1 MAILKSVV
9 DVNNGNTGWTR
20 QDVLDALET
29 AFANLG
35 FNGGTTVDGVPTLIS
50 PPGNT
55 FTNFQYCG
63 GAAPIID
70 GNKVR
75 RFYVTSNGTTS
86 YNIQEEWLTT
96 NYFVADTSNNSNYPD
111 YVNYIGLGGNISHLL
126 QTGDKIIWNPYNY
139 ASSILNFVGYTTG
152 QTYYVIKITNDAIQ
166 LATTLENALAGNE
179 VDLTSVTGSYNSYIM
194 VRRLPSTAVGNPGDV
209 GYVRGYDIVNPTIV
223 IQNGDQVYFTA
234 DTSTSMT
241 DFSLVSTKYGG
252 VTATKELNAT
262 NYPSLV
268 GYQLLPTFPSSAT
281 GYVFW
286 ECRGWYQTDTI
297 DGYSYGYTSK
307 TNATMKGEIKIV
319 PGNSNNSYALQGFP
333 DFPFWRYTVPA
344 SGARSALNL
353 KISRYPYNYT
363 ERGKIYNIV
372 ITNSSTASGWNVGDA
387 FTIPSSVL
395 AYTEPQYTVGSIEVG
410 INSKTTAQEVA
421 RTGVCNILTTNVGAG
436 AKMYQKSNGGIP
448 NTITFT
454 NATGGIG
461 YTAGTHIS
469 TTGGTGRGLAVTTT
483 VTDGVIQT
491 VTITNRYGDS
501 TGKGYTIG
509 DVITIPGGDGLA
521 TFIIATVYGHGHFAV
536 LKSVNDATKT
546 YGTTYYGFGL
556 SANNYTMTIAS
567 GPNWNFYNKLG
578 TSQFSYAGDNTY
590 GSFDGDVGLDYQN
603 NYNYIRVGTD
613 TQGECTIQYASTS
626 TPNAYPL
633 TIRTYRAQGSSQD
646 NNFAIIQFT
655 QTINGFIQPY
665 ATFSLHKGPLF
676 GANVWDLNHVWNGGI
691 TRYSGSGR
699 GIAMTYQVA
708 TTHNYGY
715 ESTPDSST
723 SSYNLSREAN
733 YGYIRESMSWAFQP
747 TTRYACN
754 IDTNN
759 IASGEYSGYNSQQ
772 DVVTYYR
779 NSTYD
784 GYSSKRVSASAN
796 YYKPMKG
803 LPISNTL
810 MPCPYY
816 LPDDFAILQVATS
829 PGLTQFRVGD
839 TVQISPSERYEI
851 IEAGYEQ
858 AQNGLDNIANNQ
870 SIGMLFMGR
879 I

>member
-1 MAILKSVV
+1 MAILKNVV
-9 DVNNGNTGWTR
+9 NVNNGNTGWTR

-29 AFANLG
+29 TFANLG
-35 FNGGTTVDGVPTLIS
+35 FNGGTNVNGIPTLIS

-55 FTNFQYCG
+55 FANFQYCG
-63 GAAPIID
+63 GAAPSVDSRKI
-70 GNKVR
+70 R
-75 RFYVTSNGTTS
+75 RFYATSNGTTS
-86 YNIQEEWLTT
+86 YNIQEEYIPS
-96 NYFVADTSNNSNYPD
+96 NYYIADTNVNYPD
-111 YVNYIGLGGNISHLL
+111 YTNFIGLGDNISHLL
-126 QTGDKIIWNPYNY
+126 QTGDKILWNPYNY
-139 ASSILNFVGYTTG
+139 ATNLLNFPGYTTG
-152 QTYYVIKITNDAIQ
+152 QTYYVIKISNDVIQ

-179 VDLTSVTGSYNSYIM
+179 VDLTATPTGNWNAYVM

-223 IQNGDQVYFTA
+223 IQNGDQVYFTGDA
-234 DTSTSMT
+234 STSMT

-268 GYQLLPTFPSSAT
+268 SYQQLPVFPTSTNGTVA
-281 GYVFW
+281 W
-286 ECRGWYQTDTI
+286 ECRGWYQTDTV

-307 TNATMKGEIKIV
+307 ANATMKGEIKIV
-319 PGNSNNSYALQGFP
+319 PGNSSNSYYAQAFPGFS
-333 DFPFWRYTVPA
+333 FWRYTVPA
-344 SGARSALNL
+344 SGARSSLNL
-353 KISRYPYNYT
+353 KISRYPYQYS
-363 ERGKIYNIV
+363 ERGRIYNIE
-372 ITNSSTASGWNVGDA
+372 ITNVSTASGWNVGDA
-387 FTIPSSVL
+387 FTIPSSAL

-421 RTGVCNILTTNVGAG
+421 RTGVCSILTTNVGAG
-436 AKMYQKSNGGIP
+436 AKMYQKSSGGIP
-448 NTITFT
+448 DTITFT

-461 YTAGTHIS
+461 YTAGTNIS
-469 TTGGTGRGLAVTTT
+469 TTGGTGYGLAVTTT

-501 TGKGYTIG
+501 TGKGYTVG
-509 DVITIPGGDGLA
+509 DVITIPGGNGLA
-521 TFIIATVYGHGHFAV
+521 TFTIATVYGHGHFAV

-556 SANNYTMTIAS
+556 SLNNYTMTIAS

-578 TSQFSYAGDNTY
+578 TSQSYNGGDNTY

-603 NYNYIRVGTD
+603 GYNYIRVGTD
-613 TQGECTIQYASTS
+613 TQGECTIQYATTS

-633 TIRTYRAQGSSQD
+633 SIRTYQAQAPQD
-646 NNFAIIQFT
+646 TNFAIIQFT
-655 QTINGFIQPY
+655 QTINGFVQPY
-665 ATFSLHKGPLF
+665 ATFSLHKGPLV

-699 GIAMTYQVA
+699 GIDTTYQVA
-708 TTHNYGY
+708 TTGNYGY
-715 ESTPDSST
+715 ESTPDSGQ

-733 YGYIRESMSWAFQP
+733 YGYIRESMSWAFKP

-759 IASGEYSGYNSQQ
+759 IAGGEYSGYTSQQ

-784 GYSSKRVSASAN
+784 GYSNKRVSASAN

-816 LPDDFAILQVATS
+816 LPDDFVVLQVATS

-839 TVQISPSERYEI
+839 TVEISASERYEI

-858 AQNGLDNIANNQ
+858 AQNGLDNITSNQ